1 MKFKLLLLILII
13 VICMVF
19 INFYT
24 ILQGRTVE
32 KKYSNM
38 INKMIVID
46 SVGKNITNST
56 FYFDKY
62 FSSKTRSDYEEYL
75 KFYDEARKQINSLE
89 EDLNTDSL
97 YILRDLENLLDSYR
111 ESGIDA
117 LQKFG
122 RYEKTDKFY
131 NDFVETKQISEYCN
145 EYIYKLHNS
154 YLNYNRNVYKVLDE
168 RNKLNNLITTI
179 LFFIITCNCIMIAF
193 IFSKDITDPIE
204 ELVTNANKVSKGNF
218 DIVKINKS
226 GIYEIDILGEGFETM
241 VKDINK
247 LINTIQENA
256 ILEKKLKDQQ
266 MINLQVENMLKETQL
281 KVLQSQ
287 INPHFLFNTLNC
299 VTQTAI
305 IEEACET
312 EKLINSISQL
322 LRYSLSMM
330 DNQAYLKDEINIIKQ
345 YVYIQETRF
354 GDRVKFNINVGKDL
368 ENIKIPG
375 MSLQPLI
382 ENAFIHGI
390 EPKEDG
396 GVIDIDV
403 YKEKNFCIIK
413 IEDNGQG
420 MDIETLNAILKK
432 DDKEK
437 HIGHTTGIGIKNVIN
452 RLKLFYN
459 DEDVFHIESEE
470 DKGTTI
476 YIKIRRGEV
485 N

>member
-1 MKFKLLLLILII
+1 
-13 VICMVF
+13 MVF

-46 SVGKNITNST
+46 SVGKNITNSA

-62 FSSKTRSDYEEYL
+62 FSSKTQSDYEEYL
-75 KFYDEARKQINSLE
+75 KFYDEARKQMNSLE
-89 EDLNTDSL
+89 EDLNTDSI

-111 ESGIDA
+111 ESGIKA
-117 LQKFG
+117 LDKFIQ
-122 RYEKTDKFY
+122 YEKTDKFY
-131 NDFVETKQISEYCN
+131 KDFVETKNISEYCN
-145 EYIYKLHNS
+145 EYVYKLHNS
-154 YLNYNRNVYKVLDE
+154 YLNYNRNVYKMLDE

-179 LFFIITCNCIMIAF
+179 LFLIVTCNCIIIAF
-193 IFSKDITDPIE
+193 VFSKDITNPIE

-218 DIVKINKS
+218 NIAKIDKS
-226 GIYEIDILGEGFETM
+226 GIYEIDILGEGFNTM
-241 VKDINK
+241 VEDINK

-305 IEEACET
+305 IEEACTT

-354 GDRVKFNINVGKDL
+354 GDRVKFNINVDKDL

-396 GVIDIDV
+396 GIINIDI
-403 YKEKNFCIIK
+403 YKEENFCIIK

-420 MDIETLNAILKK
+420 MDNETLSTILKK

-459 DEDVFHIESEE
+459 DESVFHIESKK
-470 DKGTTI
+470 DKGTKI